1 MPTGSVTPWLLALGI
16 LFVLGAGSRVQALAV
31 TRDWV
36 EPWVGRKVAHIGFG
50 AAVLFS
56 WVLFADVALARW
68 FAALPAL
75 GIGMYFLLIATG
87 VVVDRGT
94 VRGGSR
100 SGTAAGLMRGPVLYA
115 LVFAVL
121 TVVFCRTSPV
131 AMAALAF
138 MTFGDSFAEIVGKTV
153 HSPALPW
160 SREKTVAGSLAAL
173 VAGWCG
179 GLAGLWLLAEA
190 GFIAGPVMGYFVPMA
205 WVALAGTAVESL
217 PFAEIDN
224 ATATLTCAA
233 VGVIVFA

>member
-1 MPTGSVTPWLLALGI
+1 VPTGSTTPWLLGLG
-16 LFVLGAGSRVQALAV
+16 LLAVLAVGSQVQALAV
-31 TRDWV
+31 TKGWV

-50 AAVLFS
+50 TAVLFS

-75 GIGMYFLLIATG
+75 ATGTYFLLIATG
-87 VVVDRGT
+87 MVVDRGT
-94 VRGGSR
+94 VRAGSR
-100 SGTAAGLMRGPVLYA
+100 SGTPAGLMRGPVLYA
-115 LVFAVL
+115 LVFAAL
-121 TVVFCRTSPV
+121 TVVFWRTSPV

-138 MTFGDSFAEIVGKTV
+138 MTFGDGFAEIVGKTV
-153 HSPALPW
+153 PSPALPW

-190 GFIAGPVMGYFVPMA
+190 GFIAGPVTGYLAPMA
-205 WVALAGTAVESL
+205 WVALAGAAVESL

-233 VGVIVFA
+233 VGFFVFA